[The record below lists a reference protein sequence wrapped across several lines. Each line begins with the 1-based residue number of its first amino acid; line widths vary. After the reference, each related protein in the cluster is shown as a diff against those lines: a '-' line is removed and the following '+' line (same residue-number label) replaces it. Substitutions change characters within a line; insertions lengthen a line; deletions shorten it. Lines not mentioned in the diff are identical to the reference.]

1 MPLMSEGKMGP
12 KPAKLRA
19 MWRSY
24 KRKRDEL
31 AAVVERKRS
40 RPGYDPSTC
49 LTTETIRSYE
59 CTLSGRETPVGVIPS
74 AWSQLCR
81 EMERNAS

>member
-31 AAVVERKRS
+31 AAEVQRRQA
-40 RPGYDPSTC
+40 RPGYDPAKC
-49 LTTETIRSYE
+49 LTTETVRSYDR
-59 CTLSGRETPVGVIPS
+59 TLRGEETPVGVIPS
-74 AWSQLCR
+74 SWLQMCR
-81 EMERNAS
+81 EMGENAK